1 MTSRERLLAA
11 LNHREPDRVPIDLGG
26 TGTSTISLGA
36 LEKLKS
42 HLGIHS
48 ETRVMSS
55 IFQTAYP
62 DDEIIERFRID
73 VKMVVAKPPATFKP
87 KTATPRNGRIVDEWG
102 VVYQRN
108 ETAHTHFV
116 LESEAP
122 LGRATRK
129 EEIERYPWPD
139 PSDPSRVQGLR
150 AIAEKER
157 RQGFGVVLQTPLF
170 PMTYTQWVRGLGQF
184 MLDTVL
190 NRPLLEYLM
199 DQIVDIQME
208 MTRHLLEEV
217 GDYAD
222 VLVVGDDLSHQDGLT
237 YSPDMYRKLFRP
249 RHEKM
254 IRFLKNR
261 ARGSKLLYHSCGG
274 VEPLLG
280 DLIELGVDAINPVQV
295 GAARMD
301 DTRRLKATYG
311 RDLTFWG
318 GIDTQR
324 VLPFGKP
331 NEVREEVRRRI
342 EDLAEDGGYVLAAV
356 HNIRPEVEPENICTM
371 FDAAL
376 EFGSYSAD

>member
-1 MTSRERLLAA
+1 
-11 LNHREPDRVPIDLGG
+11 
-26 TGTSTISLGA
+26 
-36 LEKLKS
+36 
-42 HLGIHS
+42 
-48 ETRVMSS
+48 MSS

-62 DDEIIERFRID
+62 DDEIIERFGID

-170 PMTYTQWVRGLGQF
+170 PMTYTQWVRGLRQF

-295 GAARMD
+295 GAARMG

-324 VLPFGKP
+324 VLPFGKS

-342 EDLAEDGGYVLAAV
+342 EDLVEDGGYVLAAV